1 MIKGNFKLIDVTLKL
16 LLDAKSLGLCP
27 LFGIKGCLKRVH
39 STEVI
44 LTSVFK
50 LLNLLCNFPINL
62 LTDLSKLKLSP
73 ENLILFLLKSS
84 LSFFKSSLKLHLL
97 SLQTLPDFVNFM
109 NGSTS
114 FTDLVHNVLNFI
126 AQGLILFSD
135 FIKLE
140 NSFLIG

>member
-73 ENLILFLLKSS
+73 ENLIFLLFKSSLSLLKSS
-84 LSFFKSSLKLHLL
+84 LELLLLNFKSASLFVELMDGATTITKLIKEIL
-97 SLQTLPDFVNFM
+97 
-109 NGSTS
+109 
-114 FTDLVHNVLNFI
+114 DLI
-126 AQGLILFSD
+126 S
-135 FIKLE
+135 
-140 NSFLIG
+140 